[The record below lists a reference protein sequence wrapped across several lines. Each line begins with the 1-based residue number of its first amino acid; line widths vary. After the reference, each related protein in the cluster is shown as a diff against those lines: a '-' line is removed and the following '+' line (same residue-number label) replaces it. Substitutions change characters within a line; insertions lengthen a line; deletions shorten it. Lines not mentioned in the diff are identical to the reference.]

1 MGRISQ
7 QTTEHLATY
16 MKDATPYG
24 KTQIKFKFTNKEAG
38 SQAYELLMQDY
49 ADVCDKQYGEDTP
62 KIFRLG
68 FVDADTRTA
77 VLSEIKQAV
86 AAYNASGTGGADKYI
101 EKISGW
107 ITYLLIGVAA
117 VVIFVLLWKKYK
129 K

>member
-7 QTTEHLATY
+7 QTTEHLAIY

-38 SQAYELLMQDY
+38 NQAYELLMQDY
-49 ADVCDKQYGEDTP
+49 ADVCDKQYGEGTP

-86 AAYNASGTGGADKYI
+86 AQYNAADSNGPDI
-101 EKISGW
+101 QKISGW